1 MKKYIQTIILGT
13 FLIGLIFAQSDST
26 NIVQERSIT
35 PTVAIRYD
43 NFLQELTPS
52 STIGILLRLD
62 EDRYTGFDT
71 TADEVRIIAGWKW
84 TVLGVGT
91 KVIVNDDGSE
101 QTVGQYTFGAKYQ
114 VMENMYTST
123 EYVRIDH
130 DSQDDFIRLTVAIE
144 F

>member
-1 MKKYIQTIILGT
+1 MKKYIKTIILSS
-13 FLIGLIFAQSDST
+13 FLVSLLLAQSDST
-26 NIVQERSIT
+26 SVVQERSIT

-43 NFLQELTPS
+43 NFLQDLTPS

-62 EDRYTGFDT
+62 DDRYTGFDT

-84 TVLGVGT
+84 TVLGIGT
-91 KVIVNDDGSE
+91 KIIEVDGEE
-101 QTVGQYTFGAKYQ
+101 QTVGQYTFGAKYR

-123 EYVRIDH
+123 EYVRVDH
-130 DSQDDFIRLTVAIE
+130 ESVNDFIRLTVAIE